1 MSYILEALRKSEIE
15 RKQGE
20 IPDLGASVQII
31 HKPRKQAPS
40 VLTWVVA
47 AALLANAALLA
58 WLFWPGS
65 VGMPAAQVPDV
76 SPAQELVHS
85 VPEAASQPASASIE
99 AAPEPIPEAR
109 PSPVTTP
116 TADEEST
123 IADSRSAGETQALA
137 PDVEPEAVQVPSES
151 PPVLEV
157 SLTVPTLGSM
167 PADFQRRVPDLTFN
181 SHIYSSS
188 ADARRIMINNEY
200 LKEGARF
207 SNMVVEEIT
216 EDGVILSLQGQ
227 SFAVSVV
234 RNWNAPR

>member
-31 HKPRKQAPS
+31 HKPRKQSPS

-65 VGMPAAQVPDV
+65 VGVPVAQVSDA
-76 SPAQELVHS
+76 SPAPELVRS
-85 VPEAASQPASASIE
+85 PPEAASQPALASIE
-99 AAPEPIPEAR
+99 AAPAPIPAL
-109 PSPVTTP
+109 PSPVTTRRS
-116 TADEEST
+116 DEESPM
-123 IADSRSAGETQALA
+123 ADSRSAGEKQALA
-137 PDVEPEAVQVPSES
+137 PAGAEPEAMQVPSES

-167 PADFQRRVPDLTFN
+167 PTDFQRRVPDLTFN

-188 ADARRIMINNEY
+188 ADARRVMINNEY

-216 EDGVILSLQGQ
+216 EDGVVLSLQGQ